1 MILIDA
7 CNIAGGGGG
16 VLLQF
21 LTDELKKQS
30 ISFHVL
36 APERAGLGDDCS
48 WTRCSP
54 TSPVGNR
61 REKMLRK
68 LVTQFDAS
76 CIFCFGNV
84 PPRTNFSQCQVIT
97 YFQNAHLIRSID
109 KDPYSLKNLCRYFLL
124 AKAIRNRLKKT
135 NSWVFQTE
143 YIKSE
148 FCNFHQCDGENKFVF
163 PFFKPPLVSPSNSN
177 PERSNAF
184 IYVSSSPPHK
194 NHLRLLKAWQILK
207 KHMVKPPELI
217 LTVPFT
223 DKVLCEKIQH
233 LRCEGIP
240 IRNVG
245 NIDHQSIIDLLKSV
259 RFMIYPSLLETIGLG
274 LVEGAQLG
282 CNVLASH
289 LPYVAEVIKPSL
301 EFDPYSSEDIAEK
314 AIYALEN
321 ELPLSETVIRNQ
333 SEELISFLKLYIK

>member
-30 ISFHVL
+30 IGFHVV
-36 APERAGLGDDCS
+36 APERARLSNDCS

-68 LVTQFDAS
+68 LVTQFDAN

-109 KDPYSLKNLCRYFLL
+109 KAPYSLKNRCRYFLL

-148 FCNFHQCDGENKFVF
+148 FCNFHQCDGKNKLVI
-163 PFFKPPLVSPSNSN
+163 PFFKPPLVSPSNAS
-177 PERSNAF
+177 PERLNAF

-207 KHMVKPPELI
+207 NQIAEPPELI
-217 LTVPFT
+217 LTVPFSH
-223 DKVLCEKIQH
+223 KVLCEKIQR
-233 LRCEGIP
+233 LQSKGVP

-245 NIDHQSIIDLLKSV
+245 NIDHQSTFNLLKSV
-259 RFMIYPSLLETIGLG
+259 RYMIFPSLLETVGLS
-274 LVEGAQLG
+274 LVEGTELG
-282 CNVLASH
+282 CKVLASR
-289 LPYVAEVIKPSL
+289 LPYVADVIKPSL
-301 EFDPYSSEDIAEK
+301 EFDPYSPEDIAKK
-314 AIYALEN
+314 AMFAVEN
-321 ELPLSETVIRNQ
+321 ELPHSETVIRNQ
-333 SEELISFLKLYIK
+333 SEELIGFLKIFVK